1 MRHGAYE
8 NAPAGDRTGNRQVAH
23 HVKRDD
29 RFGGG
34 DGTGGYNRVHDYRS
48 SGGGGGGGGGK
59 GGKGGERDNRGGD
72 RGGDHVGYYR
82 GRNDHSLRAI
92 HVHVWLRRAKSLRS
106 LRAV

>member
-1 MRHGAYE
+1 MSVRHGAYE

-48 SGGGGGGGGGK
+48 SC
-59 GGKGGERDNRGGD
+59 
-72 RGGDHVGYYR
+72 
-82 GRNDHSLRAI
+82 
-92 HVHVWLRRAKSLRS
+92 
-106 LRAV
+106 